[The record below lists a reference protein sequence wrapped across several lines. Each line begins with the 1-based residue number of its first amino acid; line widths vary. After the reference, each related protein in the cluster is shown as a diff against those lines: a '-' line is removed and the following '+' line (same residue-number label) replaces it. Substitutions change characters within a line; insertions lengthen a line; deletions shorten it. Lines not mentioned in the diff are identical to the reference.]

1 MTEELELLFKQYI
14 RDNLRLDVKTQSV
27 YNGGMDGGQMYTDH
41 HCVQLI
47 LDDEVIS
54 EVSL

>member
-1 MTEELELLFKQYI
+1 MTPENLEQIRQYI
-14 RDNLRLDVKTQSV
+14 RDNLRLDVKTESV
-27 YNGGMDGGQMYTDH
+27 YNGGMDGPMYNDRH
-41 HCVQLI
+41 SVQLI

>member
-1 MTEELELLFKQYI
+1 MTEELELMFKQYI
-14 RDNLRLDVKTQSV
+14 KDNLRLDVTTESV
-27 YNGGMDGGQMYTDH
+27 YNGGMGDGPMYTDR

-54 EVSL
+54 EVGL

>member
-1 MTEELELLFKQYI
+1 MTEEMQEMVRQYI
-14 RDNLRLDVKTQSV
+14 KDNLRLDVRSDSV
-27 YNGGMDGGQMYTDH
+27 YNGGMDGPMYTDRYS
-41 HCVQLI
+41 VQLI

>member
-1 MTEELELLFKQYI
+1 MTEEMELLFKQYI
-14 RDNLRLDVKTQSV
+14 KDNLRLDVQTESV
-27 YNGGMDGGQMYTDH
+27 YTGGMDGPLYVDR

-54 EVSL
+54 EVGL